1 VELAID
7 ITLIGFGF
15 FCFIGFFA
23 FGLLSFHENAGRAAL
38 ISIALGLVLSIL
50 SFLAIRLPPDIK
62 SLLVGALGLV
72 IFFLAASATFPF
84 KGKHRLPVNRD
95 RRFDE
100 RDVVF
105 SRARLQS
112 GTKEFNN
119 YYAMRPE
126 NLTIDDKFRAQPGL
140 LSMDARKAEFMSFS
154 AARKAE
160 FMSFSAA
167 EASFDLTEYV
177 REAVDGPIAPEK
189 TKASA
194 KTLSRLVR
202 GFTTHLGAHNVG
214 VTELK
219 PEHVYSH
226 IGRGSGNYGDPIDL
240 NHRYAIAFSVEMDY
254 EMMGRAPEAPVVME
268 SARKYVDGAVIAI
281 QVANLCRRLGYA
293 ARAHIDGNY
302 RVIAPLV
309 ARDAGLG
316 EIGRIGILMTPRLGP
331 RVRLG
336 VVTTDLPLIV
346 DPAGGDASTL
356 AFCEICVKCAENCP
370 SRAISFGEREGAPGG
385 KRWKLDEDKCFHY
398 WNVIGTDCG
407 LCMTVCPYSHPDNWA
422 HNIVRRLLQR
432 STGWMTSS
440 MDVNLICD
448 HNQIGWLF

>member
-23 FGLLSFHENAGRAAL
+23 FGLLSLHENAGRAAL

-112 GTKEFNN
+112 GTKEYKN
-119 YYAMRPE
+119 YYTMRPE

-140 LSMDARKAEFMSFS
+140 LSMD
-154 AARKAE
+154 ARKAE

-254 EMMGRAPEAPVVME
+254 EMMGRAPE
-268 SARKYVDGAVIAI
+268 SQFRS
-281 QVANLCRRLGYA
+281 QTYA
-293 ARAHIDGNY
+293 GVWGMQRE
-302 RVIAPLV
+302 R
-309 ARDAGLG
+309 
-316 EIGRIGILMTPRLGP
+316 ILMA
-331 RVRLG
+331 
-336 VVTTDLPLIV
+336 TTV
-346 DPAGGDASTL
+346 
-356 AFCEICVKCAENCP
+356 
-370 SRAISFGEREGAPGG
+370 
-385 KRWKLDEDKCFHY
+385 
-398 WNVIGTDCG
+398 
-407 LCMTVCPYSHPDNWA
+407 
-422 HNIVRRLLQR
+422 
-432 STGWMTSS
+432 
-440 MDVNLICD
+440 
-448 HNQIGWLF
+448 